1 MSAQKDSAKL
11 QEAKSKLLAALSAM
25 NTLSKFS
32 QLRSQI
38 ASVIGGTRQSGK
50 YGEIIGNI
58 EEVANAQRTV
68 CNSIQS
74 NIKETD
80 MAIQRALERERE
92 EEQKAR
98 RQKERR

>member
-1 MSAQKDSAKL
+1 MSAQKDYAKL
-11 QEAKSKLLAALSAM
+11 QEAKSKLSASLSAM
-25 NTLSKFS
+25 NTLSQFS
-32 QLRSQI
+32 RLRSQI
-38 ASVIGGTRQSGK
+38 DSVISGTSQSGK
-50 YGEIIGNI
+50 YREIIGNI

-92 EEQKAR
+92 EEKER
-98 RQKERR
+98 RQKKRG

>member
-11 QEAKSKLLAALSAM
+11 QEAKSKLSASLSAM
-25 NTLSKFS
+25 NTLSQFS
-32 QLRSQI
+32 RLRSQI
-38 ASVIGGTRQSGK
+38 DSVISGTNQSGK
-50 YGEIIGNI
+50 YREIIGNI

-92 EEQKAR
+92 EEKAR